1 MIGVFFFRLASR
13 LPFSWLYA
21 ISDLLAFVI
30 RPFYRRK
37 VVISNLKS
45 SFPDKTDAEI
55 KSLLPGIYRNICD
68 VLVETI
74 KSHGITR
81 EQLGERVK
89 FVNVA
94 ALNSHIESKT
104 SIYLLAAHQ
113 CNWEWLLLA
122 ISSQLPIHADVVYKP
137 LKDKAM
143 DDFLLKN
150 RERFGAHLIP
160 KDDAL
165 MEILKRRDKL
175 RGICIAA
182 DQLPVRTT
190 NKFWTKFLNQDT
202 AFYMGPEQLPKF
214 TSLPVYFVNIWRTRR
229 GYYNIEFIPI
239 AKPPYAKG
247 KIDILPKYAEEAE
260 AMIKKN
266 PTDWLW
272 SHKRW
277 KYPKPDKPDKAN
289 QYTEEV

>member
-1 MIGVFFFRLASR
+1 M
-13 LPFSWLYA
+13 A
-21 ISDLLAFVI
+21 III

-37 VVISNLKS
+37 VVIANLKA
-45 SFPDKTDAEI
+45 SFPDKSDKEI
-55 KSLLPGIYRNICD
+55 KSFLPGIYRNICD

-74 KSHGITR
+74 KSHSMTR
-81 EQLGERVK
+81 EQLAKRVK
-89 FVNVA
+89 FVNIA
-94 ALNSHIESKT
+94 ALNSYVDNKT
-104 SIYLLAAHQ
+104 SMYLLAAHQ

-122 ISSQLPIHADVVYKP
+122 ISSQLPVQADVVYKP
-137 LKDKAM
+137 IKDPAM
-143 DDFLLKN
+143 DNFLLKN

-175 RGICIAA
+175 RAICIAA
-182 DQLPVRTT
+182 DQLPIRST
-190 NKFWTKFLNQDT
+190 NKFWTRFLNQDT

-214 TSLPVYFVNIWRTRR
+214 TGLPVLFMYIWRVRR

-247 KIDILPKYAEEAE
+247 KIDILPKYTEEAE
-260 AMIKKN
+260 AMIEKN

-272 SHKRW
+272 SHRRW
-277 KYPKPDKPDKAN
+277 KYPKPDMPDKTN
-289 QYTEEV
+289 QYEETTSD